1 MDQKLFEFIWD
12 QSKKSQDKNLIEFI
26 VGLNSGIKDFQANL
40 CGDIDRV
47 YQEINVNKGELM
59 HEISGCHDDLQLQIN
74 EIRRRLDD
82 GLYRL
87 EMSLREE
94 FGKTEVPANTEK

>member
-1 MDQKLFEFIWD
+1 MNQKLFEFIWD
-12 QSKKSQDKNLIEFI
+12 QSKKNQDKNLIEFL
-26 VGLNSGIKDFQANL
+26 VGLNSDIKDFQANL
-40 CGDIDRV
+40 CGDIDHV
-47 YQEINVNKGELM
+47 YQEINVNKEELM
-59 HEISGCHDDLQLQIN
+59 HEISGCHNDLQLQIN

-94 FGKTEVPANTEK
+94 FGKPETPTGTEK